1 MIVGLHV
8 ILLRVE
14 DVERELRF
22 YRDAF
27 DLPLEEIPR
36 VEGQLAHLRIPG
48 IAYEGGS
55 TFSGTL
61 EIIAGGKPQPVP
73 EDRIH
78 SPTTPV
84 FQVDDIEESMRRVV
98 AAGGTVVNDPWSST
112 QRSAFTSQEVY
123 ESARRAGRGVQLAYF
138 ADPEGHVIGL
148 RRPFEL

>member
-14 DVERELRF
+14 DVERERQF
-22 YRDAF
+22 YEDAF

-36 VEGQLAHLRIPG
+36 VEGQLAHPRLPG
-48 IAYEGGS
+48 IAYDGGS

-73 EDRIH
+73 DDRIH

-98 AAGGTVVNDPWSST
+98 AAGGTVVNEPWSST
-112 QRSAFTSQEVY
+112 QRSAFTSQEIF
-123 ESARRAGRGVQLAYF
+123 ESARRSGRGVQLAYF

-148 RRPFEL
+148 RRPIAV

>member
-14 DVERELRF
+14 DVERVRQF
-22 YRDAF
+22 YQDAF
-27 DLPLEEIPR
+27 DLPLLDLPR
-36 VEGQLAHLRIPG
+36 VEGRLAHLGLPG
-48 IAYEGGS
+48 ISYEGSS

-61 EIIAGGKPQPVP
+61 EIIGGGTPQPVP
-73 EDRIH
+73 DDRIH

-112 QRSAFTSQEVY
+112 QRSAFTSQEIY
-123 ESARRAGRGVQLAYF
+123 ESARRTGHGVQLAYF